1 MIASVPET
9 GPRPA
14 PPEIRRA
21 RPEEYAE
28 VGALVVAAYAAGGL
42 LDNDRGYGAHVA
54 DVTGRAAE
62 HPVLV
67 ASREGRLVGSV
78 TITPHG
84 SPQSEIA
91 AEDEVE
97 LRYLG
102 VAPEAWGTGVAQA
115 LVAGCEDYAL
125 ETHARALVLCV
136 ISDNTVAHRLYTR
149 LGFHRV
155 PERDW
160 SPAPGVDLWAFERPV
175 DPEMWRHSTPGRAV
189 TPPLGVGLSASLTF
203 TVDEGDTATALG
215 SGDVAVLATPRLLAW
230 LEAATVECLRGALA
244 PGSTSVGT
252 RVELEHRAAS
262 PVGADV
268 LVRASVSHVDGRL
281 VRFEVAAEH
290 LVDGD
295 APVIVATGR
304 ITRVTVDR
312 TRFLARLGG

>member
-1 MIASVPET
+1 MIAFVPVT
-9 GPRPA
+9 GPRPE

-42 LDNDRGYGAHVA
+42 LENDRGYGAHVA

-67 ASREGRLVGSV
+67 ATREGRLVGSV

-84 SPQSEIA
+84 SPQSELA
-91 AEDEVE
+91 AEGEVE

-102 VAPEAWGTGVAQA
+102 VAPEAWGTGVAEA
-115 LVAGCEDYAL
+115 LVAGCEVYAL

-160 SPAPGVDLWAFERPV
+160 SPSSSPPVGSPASRSTAPGSWPASAASPSDR
-175 DPEMWRHSTPGRAV
+175 PEMWRHSTPEPPHTPHLGGRAAA
-189 TPPLGVGLSASLTF
+189 VGAQATRPSRWSSTMRSWGLVEASM
-203 TVDEGDTATALG
+203 
-215 SGDVAVLATPRLLAW
+215 
-230 LEAATVECLRGALA
+230 
-244 PGSTSVGT
+244 
-252 RVELEHRAAS
+252 AAS
-262 PVGADV
+262 RVMTPS
-268 LVRASVSHVDGRL
+268 RKS
-281 VRFEVAAEH
+281 
-290 LVDGD
+290 
-295 APVIVATGR
+295 ATR
-304 ITRVTVDR
+304 CWSNVCIP
-312 TRFLARLGG
+312 